1 MLNSRYIHLHQALG
15 LGSMWLNQQARIRPP
30 EGSLK
35 AEGFNEV
42 KTSNASFSE
51 AKTMGRDDFQAAAE
65 VSPRLCL
72 DIENAQFA
80 VFRFFILVCF
90 KIFQN

>member
-1 MLNSRYIHLHQALG
+1 MGLQIAAMRQPESRRL
-15 LGSMWLNQQARIRPP
+15 QQK
-30 EGSLK
+30 L
-35 AEGFNEV
+35 

-72 DIENAQFA
+72 GIENAQFA
-80 VFRFFILVCF
+80 VFRFLFLFVLKF
-90 KIFQN
+90 PKISFF

>member
-1 MLNSRYIHLHQALG
+1 
-15 LGSMWLNQQARIRPP
+15 
-30 EGSLK
+30 
-35 AEGFNEV
+35 
-42 KTSNASFSE
+42 
-51 AKTMGRDDFQAAAE
+51 MGRDDFQAAAE

>member
-1 MLNSRYIHLHQALG
+1 
-15 LGSMWLNQQARIRPP
+15 
-30 EGSLK
+30 
-35 AEGFNEV
+35 
-42 KTSNASFSE
+42 
-51 AKTMGRDDFQAAAE
+51 MGRDDFQAAAE

-72 DIENAQFA
+72 GIENAQFA

>member
-1 MLNSRYIHLHQALG
+1 
-15 LGSMWLNQQARIRPP
+15 
-30 EGSLK
+30 
-35 AEGFNEV
+35 
-42 KTSNASFSE
+42 
-51 AKTMGRDDFQAAAE
+51 MGRDDFQAAAE

-90 KIFQN
+90 KISQN